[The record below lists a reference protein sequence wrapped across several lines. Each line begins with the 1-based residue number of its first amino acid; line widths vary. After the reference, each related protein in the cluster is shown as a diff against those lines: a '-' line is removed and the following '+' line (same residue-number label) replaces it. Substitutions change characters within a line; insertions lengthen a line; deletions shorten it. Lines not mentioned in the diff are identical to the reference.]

1 MKRIKYELLVFI
13 VCIIIRLPNLG
24 FDTFNTDIWK
34 WKTRSYNFSN
44 GVFNLD
50 LGQTLQRYHPGVM
63 LMWHGTAGI
72 KLYNLYYDLTI
83 GGEPASNEAST
94 IFGLNFFQK
103 LMVSVS
109 LAFCLALLFYML
121 RQLFGLKYA
130 AISIALLLFEPFYNA
145 LSREFHLEGLMST
158 YMLVSLIATFGYYK
172 TKSTR
177 YLILSSLFAV
187 FAVLTKISALVLL
200 PFTCLMVIAPFYAT
214 GKSLKDYVR
223 QSVRPVGVWLGVF
236 VIASVVLWPA
246 LFVRP
251 LDVYYKL
258 LEGIFSVGIEEGH
271 EQLFFGKYVTDP
283 GILFYPVVLLFKS
296 SIFMLPG
303 VLGYFIWARKHANS
317 ELKTFN
323 KFLLIFSILY
333 ILPLL
338 ASSKKL
344 DRYIL
349 PNFLTLSLISA
360 SFYYYLY
367 SLKTKVFYSVV
378 VPISFVWVMFI
389 AYIHPDYLSY
399 YSPLTGGLRVGIN
412 VIEPKWMY
420 GGLEVRDYFQELK
433 EKNNYTSFTQED
445 SFKEIMTQSDLLAD
459 KLVVAFPEKYYNQMY
474 PFLDQ
479 IGGRAV
485 IDKLTGESKYAKYF
499 VFPVW
504 EDRHQY
510 LDKHKVIYFDS
521 IYVRGVKSF
530 IIYRRLSD

>member
-109 LAFCLALLFYML
+109 LAFCLALLFYMI

-158 YMLVSLIATFGYYK
+158 YMLVSLVATFGYYK
-172 TKSTR
+172 TKSTS

-200 PFTCLMVIAPFYAT
+200 PFTCLMVIAPFYAV

-223 QSVRPVGVWLGVF
+223 QSARPVGVWLGVF

-303 VLGYFIWARKHANS
+303 VFGYFIWARKYANS
-317 ELKTFN
+317 KLATFN

-367 SLKTKVFYSVV
+367 SLKTKVFYYVV

-420 GGLEVRDYFQELK
+420 GGLEVRDYFQDLK
-433 EKNNYTSFTQED
+433 EKNNYTSFTQEAP
-445 SFKEIMTQSDLLAD
+445 FKELMTRSELLED
-459 KLVVAFPEKYYNQMY
+459 KLVVAFPEKYYNQTY

-504 EDRHQY
+504 EDRHMY

>member
-1 MKRIKYELLVFI
+1 
-13 VCIIIRLPNLG
+13 
-24 FDTFNTDIWK
+24 
-34 WKTRSYNFSN
+34 
-44 GVFNLD
+44 
-50 LGQTLQRYHPGVM
+50 
-63 LMWHGTAGI
+63 MWQGTAGI
-72 KLYNLYYDLTI
+72 KLYNFYYDLTV

-109 LAFCLALLFYML
+109 LAFCLALIFYML
-121 RQLFGLKYA
+121 RTLFGLKYA
-130 AISIALLLFEPFYNA
+130 AIATLLLLLEPFYSA

-158 YMLVSLIATFGYYK
+158 YMLVSLVATFSYYK
-172 TKSTR
+172 TKNIR
-177 YLILSSLFAV
+177 YLSLSSLFAT

-200 PFTCLMVIAPFYAT
+200 PFTCLMVAASFYAT
-214 GKSLKDYVR
+214 GQSLSGYLR
-223 QSVRPVGVWLGVF
+223 QSVRPLGVWLGVF
-236 VIASVVLWPA
+236 LIASVILWPA
-246 LFVRP
+246 LLVRP

-296 SIFMLPG
+296 SIFLLPG
-303 VLGYFIWARKHANS
+303 LIGYMVWARKHAS
-317 ELKTFN
+317 TDLKAFN
-323 KFLLIFSILY
+323 NFLLVFSILY
-333 ILPLL
+333 VLPLL
-338 ASSKKL
+338 VSSKKL

-367 SLKTKVFYSVV
+367 SLKEKAFYYVVLPLVAVWLVFLG
-378 VPISFVWVMFI
+378 
-389 AYIHPDYLSY
+389 YIHPDYLSY
-399 YSPLTGGLRVGIN
+399 YSPFTGGLRVGIH

-420 GGLEVRDYFQELK
+420 GGLEVRDYFKALK
-433 EKNNYTSFTQED
+433 EKNKYTSFTQEAP
-445 SFKEIMTQSDLLAD
+445 FKELMTRSEQLED
-459 KLVVAFPEKYYNQMY
+459 KLVVAFPEKYYNQTY

-485 IDKLTGESKYAKYF
+485 IDKLTGESKYAKFF

-504 EDRHQY
+504 EDRHVY
-510 LDKHKVIYFDS
+510 LDKHKVQYFDT

-530 IIYRRLSD
+530 TIYKRLSD